1 MRIKL
6 INCDA
11 RLKAIGINM
20 EDIGS
25 YDRLGIELEKRISY
39 LWMEYDFPPLDYMLI
54 DVEEGTEIPDLS
66 EFGEVDSIESAN
78 W

>member
-6 INCDA
+6 INCDS

-25 YDRLGIELEKRISY
+25 YDRLGIELAKRMAY

-66 EFGEVDSIESAN
+66 EFGEVDSVESAN

>member
-6 INCDA
+6 INCDVK
-11 RLKAIGINM
+11 LKAMGINM

-25 YDRLGIELEKRISY
+25 YDRLGIELSKRMAY

>member
-6 INCDA
+6 INCDVK
-11 RLKAIGINM
+11 LKIMGINM

-25 YDRLGIELEKRISY
+25 YDRLCVEMAKR
-39 LWMEYDFPPLDYMLI
+39 LPFVGLEYDFPPLDFILI

-66 EFGEVDSIESAN
+66 DFGEVTE
-78 W
+78 